1 MATFFTISWFIAAL
15 MVILAMALQALTGF
29 GSALILVPLLVL
41 IYDTHTAIELTMIIA
56 FYSLA
61 LLSLRV
67 RKEILIPMVS
77 RLFLGS
83 IVGIFCGAYAFIFFE
98 ATWLKIIIA
107 FTTLVF
113 SLLLYLNLVPNR
125 STGFLAETMVGMA
138 SGFLG
143 TSVGMP
149 GPPVVL
155 FLNYKGLPK
164 EHFRATVSA
173 YFSLVYLVSII
184 VLVSKQVLNLQ
195 IIIIAVSLLP
205 FALLGNLMGFLIF
218 PRISQDFFQRG
229 IPILVAFLAVYSLVT
244 TFF

>member
-1 MATFFTISWFIAAL
+1 MATFLTFSWFIAAL

-29 GSALILVPLLVL
+29 GSALVLVPLLVL
-41 IYDTHTAIELTMIIA
+41 IYDTHTAVELTMIIA
-56 FYSLA
+56 FYSLT
-61 LLSLRV
+61 LLTIRV
-67 RKEILIPMVS
+67 RKNILKPMVS

-83 IVGIFCGAYAFIFFE
+83 IAGIFCGAYAFIFFE
-98 ATWLKIIIA
+98 VAWLKIIIA

-113 SLLLYLNLVPNR
+113 SVLLYLNLMPHR
-125 STGFLAETMVGMA
+125 STGFLAEAVVGMV

-164 EHFRATVSA
+164 EYFRATVSA
-173 YFSLVYLVSII
+173 YFSLVYLASII
-184 VLVSKQVLNLQ
+184 VLVSKQVVNLQ
-195 IIIIAVSLLP
+195 IIFIAVSFFP
-205 FALLGNLMGFLIF
+205 FALLGNLMGFLLF
-218 PRISQDFFQRG
+218 PRISQDFFRRG
-229 IPILVAFLAVYSLVT
+229 IPLLVAFLAVYSLVT